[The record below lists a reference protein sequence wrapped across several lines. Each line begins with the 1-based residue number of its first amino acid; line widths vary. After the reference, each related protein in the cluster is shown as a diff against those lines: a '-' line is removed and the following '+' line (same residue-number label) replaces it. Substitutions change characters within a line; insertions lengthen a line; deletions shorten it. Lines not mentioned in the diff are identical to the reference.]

1 MPQNHHKKNARRLS
15 APLPR
20 WYNTGMFLLPDYR
33 VRQRDFLL
41 NISRAITAQLDLGEV
56 LRMILQAATS
66 MMSGEVGIIAL
77 RHGETFH
84 TRAIIGIPPEQADL
98 FDPLLEELAAR
109 SPDEV
114 DVPLF
119 QSKMRKVARTMNPTL
134 RQVISLPMSV
144 ADDMLGIL
152 FIFRSYA
159 GTPTQNDYRLLQSFA
174 DQAAIAVHNARMY
187 EFANR
192 ERQRLAAI
200 LDHSADGVMILDA
213 DLHVERWNRALSRM
227 TGWTAEQTNGRHH
240 DVVLR
245 WKHREMGPDLSE
257 AIAGGWPRRDLPDPH
272 ADPDDEPSPDTLPD
286 TLYVEGD
293 IERLDGT
300 SLSVG
305 VTYAPLTNSRGEL
318 QNVIANVRDIT
329 HFREAEQLKS
339 TFISVIS
346 HELKTPVAL
355 IKGYA
360 DALNREDADWDH
372 ATIANGLNVIEEEAD
387 RLTELIEN
395 LLAASKLQAEGMRL
409 TLDDVSLPAIAGRA
423 IERFQT
429 QTSTHRL
436 RAEFPDDFPII
447 RGDGTRLRQVV
458 DNLLSNAIKYTPEG
472 EIVIRGTYDDDW
484 VRIAVSDQGPGLPP
498 DQLDRVFER
507 FYRVN
512 SSLTQKAQG
521 TGLGLYLAHAVVTAH
536 GGKIRARNNRNGGAT
551 FSFTLPRR
559 D

>member
-1 MPQNHHKKNARRLS
+1 
-15 APLPR
+15 
-20 WYNTGMFLLPDYR
+20 MFLLPDYR

-66 MMSGEVGIIAL
+66 MLSGEVGIIAL
-77 RHGETFH
+77 RDGDMFH

-109 SPDEV
+109 SPDEI

-119 QSKMRKVARTMNPTL
+119 QTKMRKVASTMNPNL
-134 RQVISLPMSV
+134 RQVVSLPMSV

-187 EFANR
+187 ELTNR

-213 DLHVERWNRALSRM
+213 HLRVERWNRALSRM
-227 TGWTAEQTNGRHH
+227 TGWTADQTTGRHH

-245 WKHREMGPDLSE
+245 WKRRESGPDLSE
-257 AIAGGWPRRDLPDPH
+257 AIARGWPRHEPRDPH
-272 ADPDDEPSPDTLPD
+272 ADGSEDTSPD

-293 IERLDGT
+293 LERLDGT

-318 QNVIANVRDIT
+318 ENVIANVRDIT

-339 TFISVIS
+339 TFVSVIS

-372 ATIANGLNVIEEEAD
+372 ATIANGLTVIEEEAD
-387 RLTELIEN
+387 RLTDLIEN

-409 TLDDVSLPAIAGRA
+409 TLDDANLPAIARRS

-429 QTSTHRL
+429 QTTTHTL

-447 RGDGTRLRQVV
+447 RGDATRLRQVL
-458 DNLLSNAIKYTPEG
+458 DNLLSNAIKYSPKGG
-472 EIVIRGTYDDDW
+472 EIVIRGTYDDDC
-484 VRIAVSDQGPGLPP
+484 VRVAVSDQGLGLPP

-512 SSLTQKAQG
+512 NSLTQKAQG
-521 TGLGLYLAHAVVTAH
+521 TGLGLYLAHAVITAH
-536 GGKIRARNNRNGGAT
+536 GGKIWARNNPDGGAT

>member
-1 MPQNHHKKNARRLS
+1 
-15 APLPR
+15 
-20 WYNTGMFLLPDYR
+20 MFLLPDYR

-77 RHGETFH
+77 RDDETFH
-84 TRAIIGIPPEQADL
+84 TRAIIGIPPEQADI

-109 SPDEV
+109 SVDDL

-134 RQVISLPMSV
+134 RQVVSLPMSV

-213 DLHVERWNRALSRM
+213 DLRVESWNRALSRM
-227 TGWTAEQTNGRHH
+227 TGWTAEQTAGRHH

-245 WKHREMGPDLSE
+245 WKQREMGPDLSE
-257 AIAGGWPRRDLPDPH
+257 AIAQGWPRRQPRDLHGDSG
-272 ADPDDEPSPDTLPD
+272 DELSPN

-293 IERLDGT
+293 LERLDGT
-300 SLSVG
+300 TISVG
-305 VTYAPLTNSRGEL
+305 VTYAPLTSRQGDL
-318 QNVIANVRDIT
+318 LNVIANVRDIT

-372 ATIANGLNVIEEEAD
+372 ATIANGLGVIEEEAD

-409 TLDDVSLPAIAGRA
+409 TLDDVSLPAIAQRS

-429 QTSTHRL
+429 QTSVHTLH
-436 RAEFPDDFPII
+436 ADFPDDFPFI
-447 RGDGTRLRQVV
+447 RGDSTRLRQVL
-458 DNLLSNAIKYTPEG
+458 DNLLSNAIKYSPKG
-472 EIVIRGTYDDDW
+472 GAIVIRGTYDDDW
-484 VRIAVSDQGPGLPP
+484 VRISVIDQGPGLPP

-512 SSLTQKAQG
+512 NSLTQKAQG
-521 TGLGLYLAHAVVTAH
+521 TGLGLYLAHAVITAH
-536 GGKIRARNNRNGGAT
+536 GGKIWARNNPDGGAT